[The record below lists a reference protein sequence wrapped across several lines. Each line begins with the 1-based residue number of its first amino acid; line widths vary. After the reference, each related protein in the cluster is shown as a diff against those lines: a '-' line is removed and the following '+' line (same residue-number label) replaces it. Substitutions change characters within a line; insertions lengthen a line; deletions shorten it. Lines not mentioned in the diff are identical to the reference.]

1 MSEELELARRVARA
15 VRDAG
20 GRALIVGGWVR
31 DALLRAASQEKA
43 SEGEASADSAS
54 SDSASHRPQPNAAA
68 KDIDVEVFGLS
79 ADRMRA
85 VLSALGPV
93 NSVGASFAVFK
104 LGSLDI
110 SLPRT
115 ESKAGRGHRG
125 FVVTGDPHLPLEEAA
140 RRRDFTVNA
149 IAWDPLRDE
158 YLDPHGGRDD
168 LARKRLR
175 MVDPTTF
182 GDDSLRV
189 LRAVQLAARLEFEV
203 DEATRMVCRAI
214 ALDDLPA
221 ERVWGELEKLLLLAG
236 RPSLGFALARDIGV
250 VDRLFPEL
258 AALVDC
264 PQEPEWHPE
273 GDVWTHTL
281 LVIDEAARRL
291 DGLRRRQQLAVMLGA
306 VCHDFGKPA
315 TTAHIDGR
323 IRSLNH
329 EEMGVPP
336 ATAFLDRLNIH
347 TVDGYDVRGQVLGL
361 VAHHLKPGMWH
372 AAPKVGDGA
381 FRRLA
386 RKVDLELL
394 ARLAR
399 ADCEGRTGK
408 FDCSAM
414 DWFLERARS
423 LGVEHA
429 PPAPI
434 LMGRHVL
441 DLGVPPGPGVGSIL
455 KQVYER
461 QLDGGITTL
470 EEATAAA
477 RALLEEQQG

>member
-1 MSEELELARRVARA
+1 MSEGLDLAHRVARA

-31 DALLRAASQEKA
+31 DDLLGTAAER
-43 SEGEASADSAS
+43 GE
-54 SDSASHRPQPNAAA
+54 RQ
-68 KDIDVEVFGLS
+68 DIDVEVFGLP
-79 ADRMRA
+79 ADRLQA
-85 VLSALGPV
+85 VLAGLGQV

-104 LGSLDI
+104 LGPLDV

-125 FVVTGDPHLPLEEAA
+125 FVVTGDPNLPLEEAA

-149 IAWDPLRDE
+149 IAWDPLRE
-158 YLDPHGGRDD
+158 EHLDPHGGRDD
-168 LARKRLR
+168 LRRKRLR
-175 MVDPTTF
+175 MVDPATF

-203 DEATRMVCRAI
+203 DEPTRMVCRAI

-221 ERVWGELEKLLLLAG
+221 ERVWGEMEKLLLLAG
-236 RPSLGFALARDIGV
+236 RPSLGFGLARELGV
-250 VDRLFPEL
+250 VERLFPEL
-258 AALVDC
+258 AALIDC

-273 GDVWTHTL
+273 GDVWIHTL

-291 DGLRRRQQLAVMLGA
+291 AALPRPQQLAVMLGA

-315 TTAHIDGR
+315 TTAYIDGR

-336 ATAFLDRLNIH
+336 ATAFLDRLNVH
-347 TVDGYDVRGQVLGL
+347 TFDGYDVRGQVLGL
-361 VAHHLKPGMWH
+361 VAHHLKPGMWR

-394 ARLAR
+394 ARLAT
-399 ADCEGRTGK
+399 ADCKGRTGR

-414 DWFLERARS
+414 EWFLDRARA

-434 LMGRHVL
+434 LMGRHL
-441 DLGVPPGPGVGSIL
+441 LALGVPPGPGVGAIL

-461 QLDGGITTL
+461 QLDGAISTL

-477 RALLEEQQG
+477 GTLLEEQRR